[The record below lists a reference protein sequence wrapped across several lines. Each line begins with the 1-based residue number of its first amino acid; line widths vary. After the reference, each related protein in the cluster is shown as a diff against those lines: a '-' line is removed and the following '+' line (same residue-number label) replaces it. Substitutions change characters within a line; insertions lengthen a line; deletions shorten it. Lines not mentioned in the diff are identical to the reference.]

1 MAGVLTKAERVQII
15 TTMTSK
21 EFSPAI
27 TWYERALVCYELT
40 VQHYE
45 QCLQV
50 YEAQEGTHAE
60 EKGGLPAKLLL
71 TQLSALTGQV
81 PWKERDEEDK
91 PHRPKPAV
99 YSMNRER
106 AKARHRR
113 QMEKKK
119 G

>member
-60 EKGGLPAKLLL
+60 EKGRAPR
-71 TQLSALTGQV
+71 
-81 PWKERDEEDK
+81 E
-91 PHRPKPAV
+91 AV
-99 YSMNRER
+99 ADTTECIDRSGSVEG
-106 AKARHRR
+106 AR
-113 QMEKKK
+113 
-119 G
+119 